1 MESKTIIDIKME
13 KALYPIFGN
22 LSEII
27 VAVNKKK
34 IKGRSMSEDE
44 YAKALEREVLQFIRR
59 FAGDEM
65 AKRTEEELLKNF
77 KIKEGK

>member
-1 MESKTIIDIKME
+1 MQEKNLVDVKME
-13 KALYPIFGN
+13 KALYPVFGN

-34 IKGRSMSEDE
+34 ISTQGLNDEE
-44 YAKALEREVLQFIRR
+44 YAKVLEEQIIEFIKK
-59 FAGDEM
+59 FAGEEM
-65 AKRTEEELLKNF
+65 AERTKKELLKNF